1 MTLSLG
7 EIIQA
12 LGGDA
17 LSLGQVSVPGPGR
30 SAGDRSLLIWL
41 SSTAPDG
48 FELES
53 LVGDDINACRD
64 YVRQRV
70 GLAPFAP
77 KANGERATREGDAA
91 APDGLIAHAD
101 KYAPGTTDAP
111 RPKFVLEPFNGI
123 LFDAKAE
130 WLVKQILPRQGVVA
144 IYGRFGSFKSF
155 IAADIAFSVAYGK
168 VWAGRRVTG
177 APVVYI
183 AAEGAAGFRKRMA
196 GIKARGDVPPNLPF
210 FLIGAAPNLGTDKG
224 DLETLAADIESAGA
238 APGLIVLDTLAATL
252 ASADENGAG
261 MVQFVANAN
270 ALACRFK
277 ALVLVVHH
285 VGLSDERRMRGHSSF
300 AGGAD
305 ALLLCERCEGE
316 LSAHLTS
323 HKLKDEASNICLAV
337 TLCRVVIGEDEDGDE
352 ISTLVV
358 DNIEPAPLGAAKGAS
373 AKKVP
378 PSLRLLIEVV
388 AQAEDEAGETLQPWP
403 DGPLVKAVND
413 DEVRC
418 RYYARIAEQAGRD
431 DDPKKLAARQRQAF
445 RRSVKSALDQKLLV
459 AVLQSGIRFL
469 RLPDASV
476 TPATPLKGGVA

>member
-1 MTLSLG
+1 M
-7 EIIQA
+7 
-12 LGGDA
+12 
-17 LSLGQVSVPGPGR
+17 
-30 SAGDRSLLIWL
+30 
-41 SSTAPDG
+41 
-48 FELES
+48 
-53 LVGDDINACRD
+53 
-64 YVRQRV
+64 
-70 GLAPFAP
+70 
-77 KANGERATREGDAA
+77 
-91 APDGLIAHAD
+91 
-101 KYAPGTTDAP
+101 
-111 RPKFVLEPFNGI
+111 
-123 LFDAKAE
+123 
-130 WLVKQILPRQGVVA
+130 
-144 IYGRFGSFKSF
+144 
-155 IAADIAFSVAYGK
+155 
-168 VWAGRRVTG
+168 
-177 APVVYI
+177 
-183 AAEGAAGFRKRMA
+183 
-196 GIKARGDVPPNLPF
+196 
-210 FLIGAAPNLGTDKG
+210 
-224 DLETLAADIESAGA
+224 
-238 APGLIVLDTLAATL
+238 
-252 ASADENGAG
+252 
-261 MVQFVANAN
+261 
-270 ALACRFK
+270 
-277 ALVLVVHH
+277 LVVHH
-285 VGLSDERRMRGHSSF
+285 VGLSDEKRMRGHSSF

-323 HKLKDEASNICLAV
+323 HKLKDENSNMCLAV

-388 AQAEDEAGETLQPWP
+388 AQAEDAAGETLQPWP

-413 DEVRC
+413 DEVRL